1 MSYGLILWGNSTH
14 GYYIFKLQKR
24 IINII
29 VGAIFRVSRREL
41 FKILKILTSQYI
53 FSFAMFVVNNKGLI
67 MENSE
72 LYNIKTSKNSNFYQ
86 PSSQLTISQKGRYY
100 IGIKVYNKLTVQ
112 KKKFYHVVLS
122 NFR

>member
-112 KKKFYHVVLS
+112 KKILS
-122 NFR
+122 CSIKQF